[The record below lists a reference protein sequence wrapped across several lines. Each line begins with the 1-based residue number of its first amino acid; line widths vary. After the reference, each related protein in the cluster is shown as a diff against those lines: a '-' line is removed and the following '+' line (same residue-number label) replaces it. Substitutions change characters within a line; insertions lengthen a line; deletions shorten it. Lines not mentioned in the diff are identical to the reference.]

1 MRDNPKITQSTFKPV
16 KPVEGK
22 SNYKRYFRIE
32 RDGSIKERIFL
43 NVPNISL
50 REEIICKHYLS
61 FLVRN
66 FIRNPIG
73 IKFTARD
80 NPWDFGVELSN
91 ELLFNVEITSVAD
104 NQWLHE
110 KIKRE
115 EEFEKIVARKY
126 ISLRKLKKI
135 HLWFGGEKSQ
145 QSIKKAEEDS
155 TKADEQIANPF
166 YDERGRIYIS
176 DSKDELKSLSD
187 LIVEAIEKKIYKN
200 HDGIENT
207 ILIIDNRTSRFEIE
221 DYRKAIGELE
231 SGAELAKINFREV
244 YFYTGYY
251 SDNDGNNAEYS
262 FAPIKLPQEKWEQL
276 KRIIESKDIVLN
288 ENGIAYS

>member
-1 MRDNPKITQSTFKPV
+1 M
-16 KPVEGK
+16 
-22 SNYKRYFRIE
+22 
-32 RDGSIKERIFL
+32 
-43 NVPNISL
+43 
-50 REEIICKHYLS
+50 
-61 FLVRN
+61 
-66 FIRNPIG
+66 
-73 IKFTARD
+73 
-80 NPWDFGVELSN
+80 ELSN

-110 KIKRE
+110 KMKRE